1 MYWYEYRI
9 HWWDELDSK
18 TRVNIGFTIGK
29 TYTEAMQNI
38 VNMYGDDELI
48 NVELVYHDEWSCLDL
63 TDFEKA
69 GDFAIIKAVNVIV
82 NKPIKDN

>member
-1 MYWYEYRI
+1 
-9 HWWDELDSK
+9 
-18 TRVNIGFTIGK
+18 
-29 TYTEAMQNI
+29 MQNI

>member
-1 MYWYEYRI
+1 MYWYEYRV
-9 HWWDELDSK
+9 HWWDELDQK
-18 TRVNIGFTIGK
+18 TRVNIGITVAK
-29 TYTEAMQNI
+29 TYADAMQNI

-69 GDFAIIKAVNVIV
+69 GDFAIIKDVKVIV